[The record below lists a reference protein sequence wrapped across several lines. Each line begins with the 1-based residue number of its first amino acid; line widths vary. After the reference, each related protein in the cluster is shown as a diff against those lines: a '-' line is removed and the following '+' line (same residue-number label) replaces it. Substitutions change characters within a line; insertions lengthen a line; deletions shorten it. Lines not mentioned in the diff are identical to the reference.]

1 MARSAGHD
9 HPGALR
15 GARVVVTRAADRAQP
30 LVELLHA
37 EGARVRL
44 APLLEAT
51 LPADTAPLAAL
62 LARAA
67 DPSTAPGTWLA
78 VTSVN
83 TVRALQALAGGP
95 AGPGERL
102 AAARRAGLRVA
113 AVGDATAAALR
124 AAGLA
129 PDLVPGT
136 AHSAEGLLAEW
147 PGEERPG
154 TVLLP
159 LSARARPVLADG
171 LAARG
176 YRVRAAT
183 AYTTVPWPAP
193 APLPSGRANAT
204 GAADVEV
211 LDRAG
216 LLAALAAGGT
226 DAVVL
231 TAPSHLAELVGE
243 DPAVLAGAALVAI
256 GEPTRRAAAD
266 RGLRALAAQLP
277 TPEGIR
283 DALARALAVR
293 APGAAPTA
301 PTTPTTPTA
310 SIEETTP

>member
-1 MARSAGHD
+1 
-9 HPGALR
+9 
-15 GARVVVTRAADRAQP
+15 VTRHADRARP

-51 LPADTAPLAAL
+51 LPADTAPLAGL

-67 DPSTAPGTWLA
+67 EPSTAPGTWLA

-95 AGPGERL
+95 AAPGERL

-129 PDLVPGT
+129 PDLVPRT

-147 PGEERPG
+147 PEEQPPG

-193 APLPSGRANAT
+193 APLPSGREE
-204 GAADVEV
+204 AAGVEV
-211 LDRAG
+211 LDRSA
-216 LLAALAAGGT
+216 LLAALAAGGA

-231 TAPSHLAELVGE
+231 TAPSHLAELVGD
-243 DPAVLAGAALVAI
+243 DPAVLAGTALVAI
-256 GEPTRRAAAD
+256 GEPTRRAAAE
-266 RGLRALAAQLP
+266 RGLRATAAQLP

-283 DALARALAVR
+283 DALVRALAVR
-293 APGAAPTA
+293 APGAAPTE
-301 PTTPTTPTA
+301 PTAPTTPTA